1 MAASVL
7 LTKAPSPVFRRA
19 CRFLLSAVLGLPVIV
34 PLARGSTAFTESFTG
49 TTAAGWVFGANPG
62 DTQPVLTAN
71 TVDSPGTGWLRL
83 NTNTNNQSTFALL
96 DTQIFSV
103 NARIEIEMEYAFFN
117 GTGADGITF
126 FLVDGSVDSS
136 TFAPG
141 AYGGSMGYAN
151 RTGEA
156 GMAGG
161 YLGFAL
167 DTYGNYSND
176 EEGRNGG
183 YPSGL
188 RPNNVV
194 VRGPESSGWT
204 YIDDSGDLAA
214 FDFNGAAPGGTGQSM
229 AFYGSATR
237 PDQSG
242 ANYRQFRVVL
252 DANNQ
257 LSVDMRFGVGNDY
270 VTVFESDL
278 SAYERPETFKL
289 GFTGATGGSTGIHE
303 VRQLEVTSTPWSS
316 GSGAYE
322 WDHGAGTT
330 TWGSSAG
337 TEAND
342 NWYSEIPGDDN
353 KTPTPGSDIL
363 FGNKP
368 ASGPQTVNVAND
380 VEVRNMTFDT
390 PYDYTLDGAGTI
402 TFGDPGAA
410 GLPSINVNNYNEAN
424 ANGRHK
430 INNDLEILENIAV
443 RNYSYSTL
451 CLNGDIDLGAHTLT
465 TSGYGLTNLN
475 GQITGSGPI
484 VVNGA
489 SADPSTGQGIVT
501 LSADNSATYT
511 GSITVNKGQLVVLD
525 DGALGDTGAAT
536 TVNDGGTLTFRGGVS
551 TAENITIAGAG
562 AVLGRGSG
570 VALTEQAG
578 AIYNDGGDN
587 TLTGTVTLSADAAI
601 GSRAGTL
608 TISGLL
614 TSGGGEYTLT
624 KTGDGVVA
632 LSNTSND
639 WRADTRIEGGALR
652 ILTNFGSLP
661 GGFGTNDGAENWGA
675 LILDGGVLE
684 IGYNGT
690 FTRSVGTGEEQ
701 VAWAG
706 DGGFSAH
713 GGDRTVT
720 LSGGTMTWGAGS
732 FVPTDNALLLSSDYA
747 DSTVTFTNAIDLGSA
762 QREVRVADGSAALD
776 GTLSGA
782 LTGTGGLIKAG
793 DGTLSLSSGSN
804 TYSGATE
811 IRAGALRGN
820 VSASSNTEL
829 AGGVRELSANYTG
842 NLGSGAGEI
851 RWTGSG
857 GFSAE
862 TGTVTVNFGNQATL
876 VWNSTSGFLTTG
888 STLVLGSGGAA
899 GTIVLADALDL
910 NGAERTIRVV
920 DGSAATDARLDGVVS
935 NGSLRLTG
943 DGRLDTDTAHTL
955 SGALTLVGAELRL
968 AGGNNGQLDDVT
980 AIELRQGG
988 RLTIDNIDGNNNNRL
1003 NNALAITL
1011 AGGRL
1016 DYLGDDG
1023 GNSSETI
1030 GSVILSS
1037 GANTINIQR
1046 GDTDDR
1052 ARFTT
1057 GALTRSAGAT
1067 LDLTNEA
1074 GGGSFTGGN
1083 NDNPQF
1089 RVNPAAT
1096 FDDGILAYAT
1106 VNGSDFAGLTNT
1118 TYLTNYTG
1126 YDTGAETAWTS
1137 TADNAAPT
1145 VDQTLTAARTINSL
1159 KLADG
1164 IDVAQAGVTLTLQSG
1179 GLLSTGTNAV
1189 SISGGTL
1196 TTGNSNELIVH
1207 AYNSGGTTISSTIT
1221 GTGGLTKSGA
1231 DSLTLS
1237 GTAANTYTGVTTV
1250 NAGTLDLAKS
1260 DGVTAVAGDLTVG
1273 DGRGEDIVQISAN
1286 EQIADTATVTLR
1298 GGEVGN
1304 DANRALLRLD
1314 GATDDSYG
1322 SRVESFATLEVT
1334 GNSVLDFGGGTPC
1347 SPTFLYLD
1355 VLNVAADALLTIT
1368 NWIEFTDFLLV
1379 AKTTFES
1386 EDLSRV
1392 VFDGYGGAA
1401 SWKDYDSDYYQIV
1414 PYAPVPEPATFG
1426 AFACGALTA
1435 FAALR
1440 RRRRRHA

>member
-19 CRFLLSAVLGLPVIV
+19 SRFLLSAILGLPVIV

-511 GSITVNKGQLVVLD
+511 GSITVNNGQLVVLD

-608 TISGLL
+608 TISGVL
-614 TSGGGEYTLT
+614 TGGIRDLT
-624 KTGDGVVA
+624 KLGAGTVDIQSAPNSLWDAAFIVQ
-632 LSNTSND
+632 
-639 WRADTRIEGGALR
+639 EGALR
-652 ILTNFGSLP
+652 FDADSFSTAMNYEL
-661 GGFGTNDGAENWGA
+661 A
-675 LILDGGVLE
+675 GGVLE
-684 IGYNGT
+684 IGGDLYA
-690 FTRSVGTGEEQ
+690 GTGDLALNLGTGNNAVQ
-701 VAWAG
+701 WTG

-713 GGDRTVT
+713 AADRTIY
-720 LSGGTMTWGAGS
+720 LNYNESAIAWGSAN
-732 FVPTDNALLLSSDYA
+732 FVQDGAAL
-747 DSTVTFTNAIDLGSA
+747 ILGSA
-762 QREVRVADGSAALD
+762 TSTHNVTLQNDLNLGALQREVRVIDGAGTVD
-776 GTLSGA
+776 GTLRD
-782 LTGTGGLIKAG
+782 LTGTGGGLVKTG
-793 DGTLSLSSGSN
+793 DGTLALAGTN

-820 VSASSNTEL
+820 VSANSNIQL
-829 AGGVRELSANYTG
+829 NGGVLEIDGNTGPTLGTGANQ
-842 NLGSGAGEI
+842 LQ
-851 RWTGSG
+851 WTGDGGLAAVSG
-857 GFSAE
+857 
-862 TGTVTVNFGNQATL
+862 TRRVRLNNQTDIAV
-876 VWNSTSGFLTTG
+876 VWNSTSGFVTDG
-888 STLVLGSGGAA
+888 HELVLGSHGAGGTLQLDTAIDLNA
-899 GTIVLADALDL
+899 GT
-910 NGAERTIRVV
+910 RTIRVL
-920 DGSAATDARLDGVVS
+920 DGSAAEDARLSRAIS
-935 NGSLRLTG
+935 NGNLVIAG
-943 DGRLDTDTAHTL
+943 DGRVHATVN
-955 SGALTLVGAELRL
+955 SSALTGTVTVTGAELRL
-968 AGGNNGQLDDVT
+968 TGNNARMNAASGFTVNAGGTLTLDNNGNSNSMNRVGDT
-980 AIELRQGG
+980 ATL
-988 RLTIDNIDGNNNNRL
+988 
-1003 NNALAITL
+1003 TL
-1011 AGGRL
+1011 AGGTLSVFGRT
-1016 DYLGDDG
+1016 
-1023 GNSSETI
+1023 GNRDSVETI
-1030 GSVILSS
+1030 GTVTLSS
-1037 GANTINIQR
+1037 GANTLNVQR
-1046 GDTDDR
+1046 GDADGSNTLTAASLSR
-1052 ARFTT
+1052 AT
-1057 GALTRSAGAT
+1057 GATVDFTNASGGGTLGTAGDNPRAVFTSAPA
-1067 LDLTNEA
+1067 LTN
-1074 GGGSFTGGN
+1074 
-1083 NDNPQF
+1083 
-1089 RVNPAAT
+1089 
-1096 FDDGILAYAT
+1096 GILAYAT
-1106 VNGSDFAGLTNT
+1106 VNGEAFATHDATNGVAAAAADFVSAFTATLNGGMNGDFGLGGATDRQVNSLLYTSGNLDLSSRNLDIVSGGIMT
-1118 TYLTNYTG
+1118 T
-1126 YDTGAETAWTS
+1126 
-1137 TADNAAPT
+1137 
-1145 VDQTLTAARTINSL
+1145 TAA
-1159 KLADG
+1159 
-1164 IDVAQAGVTLTLQSG
+1164 AGAT
-1179 GLLSTGTNAV
+1179 
-1189 SISGGTL
+1189 SIHGAGTL
-1196 TTGNSNELIVH
+1196 TSSSGELIVH
-1207 AYNSGGTTISSTIT
+1207 THGTGGFTIDAQITNSGATTV
-1221 GTGGLTKSGA
+1221 GLTKSGA

-1314 GATDDSYG
+1314 GAADDSYG

>member
-322 WDHGAGTT
+322 WDHGASTT

-390 PYDYTLDGAGTI
+390 PYDYTLDGVGTI
-402 TFGDPGAA
+402 TFGDPGAV

-501 LSADNSATYT
+501 ISADNSATYT
-511 GSITVNKGQLVVLD
+511 GAITVNNGQLVVLD
-525 DGALGDTGAAT
+525 DGALGDTGAST
-536 TVNDGGTLTFRGGVS
+536 TVNDGGTLTFRGGVT

-587 TLTGTVTLSADAAI
+587 TITGTVTLSADAAI

-608 TISGLL
+608 TISGVL
-614 TSGGGEYTLT
+614 TGGIRDLT
-624 KTGDGVVA
+624 KLGAGTVDIQSA
-632 LSNTSND
+632 PNSLWD
-639 WRADTRIEGGALR
+639 AAFIIQEGALR
-652 ILTNFGSLP
+652 FDADSFSTAMNYEL
-661 GGFGTNDGAENWGA
+661 A
-675 LILDGGVLE
+675 GGVLE
-684 IGYNGT
+684 IGGDLYA
-690 FTRSVGTGEEQ
+690 GTGDLALNLGTGNNAVQ
-701 VAWAG
+701 WTG

-713 GGDRTVT
+713 AADRTIY
-720 LSGGTMTWGAGS
+720 LNYNESAIAWGSAN
-732 FVPTDNALLLSSDYA
+732 FVQDGAAL
-747 DSTVTFTNAIDLGSA
+747 ILGSA
-762 QREVRVADGSAALD
+762 TSTHNVTLQNDLNLGALQREVRVIDGAGTVD
-776 GTLSGA
+776 GTLSD
-782 LTGTGGLIKAG
+782 LTGAGGGLVKTG
-793 DGTLSLSSGSN
+793 DGTLALAGTN

-811 IRAGALRGN
+811 IRAGALRG
-820 VSASSNTEL
+820 T
-829 AGGVRELSANYTG
+829 LSANSNIQLNGGVLEIDGNTNPTLGTG
-842 NLGSGAGEI
+842 ANQLQ
-851 RWTGSG
+851 WTGDGGLAAVSG
-857 GFSAE
+857 
-862 TGTVTVNFGNQATL
+862 TRRVRLN
-876 VWNSTSGFLTTG
+876 NSTSAVTWGGTSGFVADG
-888 STLVLGSGGAA
+888 FTLILGSKSAGGTLQFDSGINLGGA
-899 GTIVLADALDL
+899 T
-910 NGAERTIRVV
+910 RTIRVA
-920 DGSAATDARLDGVVS
+920 DGSAAEDAYINRAIT
-935 NGSLRLTG
+935 NGGLEIVG
-943 DGRLDTDTAHTL
+943 DGNLGLNADNTFAGPLVITGATLTARSSGRLSAVT
-955 SGALTLVGAELRL
+955 
-968 AGGNNGQLDDVT
+968 DVT
-980 AIELRQGG
+980 VRQGG
-988 RLTIDNIDGNNNNRL
+988 TLVLDSAASTTDRL
-1003 NNALAITL
+1003 NNSAAISLQGGSLAFY
-1011 AGGRL
+1011 GRT
-1016 DYLGDDG
+1016 
-1023 GNSSETI
+1023 GNANTAETI
-1030 GSVILSS
+1030 GAVTLSS
-1037 GANTINIQR
+1037 GANTLDIVHNR
-1046 GDTDDR
+1046 SNRYTE
-1052 ARFTT
+1052 
-1057 GALTRSAGAT
+1057 LTVDSLVRSSGAT
-1067 LDLTNEA
+1067 IDFTNSTA
-1074 GGGSFTGGN
+1074 TNGTYSASGN
-1083 NDNPQF
+1083 KPRLVFNSAPSQAN
-1089 RVNPAAT
+1089 
-1096 FDDGILAYAT
+1096 GILAHAT
-1106 VNGSDFAGLTNT
+1106 VNGSDFAAIDGSGYLLPASGYATDINDVGTTATSNVSLSGLPT
-1118 TYLTNYTG
+1118 LG
-1126 YDTGAETAWTS
+1126 S
-1137 TADNAAPT
+1137 TK
-1145 VDQTLTAARTINSL
+1145 TINSL
-1159 KLADG
+1159 KLSDG
-1164 IDVAQAGVTLTLQSG
+1164 AALDLGSNSLAIDSG

-1231 DSLTLS
+1231 GTLTLS

-1260 DGVTAVAGDLTVG
+1260 AGVTAVAGDLTVG

-1426 AFACGALTA
+1426 AFACGTLTA